1 MIRDM
6 IKKMKDELLHYMIR
20 NVEILENSVFQKEK
34 DNNKLTEQVVQL
46 IKTIEIQQEE
56 NNDLRL

>member
-46 IKTIEIQQEE
+46 IKTIEIQKEE